1 MPRALRSV
9 PRATF
14 EDLDAAIEERPPV
27 DDRLVH
33 SLPMT
38 AIRPS
43 PRNPRQRMVVDELKD
58 SLDVHGLL
66 QAIVVR
72 RRGPGYEL
80 IAGHRRYEAA
90 KQLGWATIDAKVL
103 DKTPPRPTSS
113 RSLRICSARTSR
125 QAKRRKRSE
134 S

>member
-1 MPRALRSV
+1 MPRALRAV

-14 EDLDAAIEERPPV
+14 EDLDAALDERPPV

-33 SLPMT
+33 SLPLT

-43 PRNPRQRMVVDELKD
+43 PRNPRQRIEVDELKD
-58 SLDVHGLL
+58 SLDIHGLL

-72 RRGPGYEL
+72 RRGTGYEL

-90 KQLGWATIDAKVL
+90 KQLGWVTIDAKVVASDL
-103 DKTPPRPTSS
+103 IPPR
-113 RSLRICSARTSR
+113 
-125 QAKRRKRSE
+125 
-134 S
+134 